1 MFGTT
6 ATRHGCSGSISVG
19 RWRWLAVGFPYCNH
33 RELLRETKAGRW
45 CSMGMGGFCSS
56 LFGDLKELAKK
67 VGRPVAQNMML
78 PKELLGS
85 RWQGMGGEVRRA
97 VGGHN

>member
-1 MFGTT
+1 M
-6 ATRHGCSGSISVG
+6 
-19 RWRWLAVGFPYCNH
+19 GFPYYNH

-45 CSMGMGGFCSS
+45 CSMGMGGFCNS